1 MSRATLILGFALL
14 VIAATLAAT
23 ITLRN
28 APGDNRMVT
37 RPDAGTPRTAQP
49 HALSHT
55 RTTGSTADSNAR
67 NSRSQ
72 ANHKVDSLKEDS
84 LSVVLP
90 EPWLTDLPT
99 TQQAEWRTR
108 TAAVERAA
116 RKKLDRL
123 TTDLDLT
130 PAQCDKMFPLIVRST
145 PGYDPVMFVG
155 GSLTPKTSLAA
166 AAYSSVQLDGTSNIT
181 PKTSLAAD
189 EEMHQVLDP
198 HQQAL
203 VENQE
208 VNRQLWW
215 QDTLARLEAD
225 LINSTGGDTPTI
237 TTTPTT
243 PADAAPA
250 AATPADAGPATE
262 EPVAPESSETGNL
275 FDLIESNP

>member
-14 VIAATLAAT
+14 VIAATLAT
-23 ITLRN
+23 SITLRN

-49 HALSHT
+49 HALTHA
-55 RTTGSTADSNAR
+55 RTTGSPADFNAR

-72 ANHKVDSLKEDS
+72 ANHKADSHKEDS
-84 LSVVLP
+84 LSVALP

-123 TTDLDLT
+123 ITGLDLT

-145 PGYDPVMFVG
+145 PGYDPVMLVG
-155 GSLTPKTSLAA
+155 GNLTPKTSLPAD
-166 AAYSSVQLDGTSNIT
+166 AYSSAQMDGTSNIT

-198 HQQAL
+198 QQQAL

-237 TTTPTT
+237 TTTPTAVPSAT
-243 PADAAPA
+243 PTAPA
-250 AATPADAGPATE
+250 AAAPATE
-262 EPVAPESSETGNL
+262 EWVAPESSETGNL
-275 FDLIESNP
+275 FDLIEPNP